1 MEISKK
7 GKIALYSIPIFI
19 GIYLIYKQFAN
30 SKAAKEAVVEPIP
43 PQPQTPTKPTQKIGK
58 DKFPLHNG
66 SRDAGS
72 PYAPAGRVLAL
83 QRMINQK
90 GYVQNGKTLKLKEDG
105 IYGPKTTAAVEYW
118 LQKNTVDNSDDW
130 QSIFRNIAPYIAAP
144 AKTELPNTYNP
155 KF

>member
-30 SKAAKEAVVEPIP
+30 SKAAKEADNGDENDG
-43 PQPQTPTKPTQKIGK
+43 TSKS
-58 DKFPLHNG
+58 DEFPLHNG

-118 LQKNTVDNSDDW
+118 IHQDTVDNSDDW

>member
-1 MEISKK
+1 M
-7 GKIALYSIPIFI
+7 IF
-19 GIYLIYKQFAN
+19 KQLAKSN
-30 SKAAKEAVVEPIP
+30 AAKVAPIEPIP
-43 PQPQTPTKPTQKIGK
+43 PQPQTPTKPTQNIGN

-90 GYVQNGKTLKLKEDG
+90 GYVQNGVTMKLKEDG

-118 LQKNTVDNSDDW
+118 INQDTVDNSDDW

-144 AKTELPNTYNP
+144 AKTQLPTTYNTI
-155 KF
+155 F